1 MTMSRTPEEVLSTIP
16 GWQHATVSELA
27 GGLTNRTYLVAAG
40 DDKAVLKIDA
50 GARSS
55 PYNARNTE
63 ARIQTMAAD
72 RGLAGRVL
80 FVSDTVYM
88 TEYLQG
94 VIWSGDSLQDNT
106 NLNALA
112 AGLKKLHALP
122 LTGRTF
128 DATGAARDYSQRIEN
143 ADPELVR
150 NCLQTVEA
158 GPMPHRL
165 CCCHNDLVVAN
176 IINAPEIRFL
186 DWEYACDNDPFFD
199 LATIVAHHGLSA
211 EQRDCLL
218 DAYFDGDG
226 KRWREHLTRQ
236 ASVYEALLWLWEAAR

>member
-1 MTMSRTPEEVLSTIP
+1 MSRTPEEVLSTIP

-128 DATGAARDYSQRIEN
+128 DATGAARDHS
-143 ADPELVR
+143 EL
-150 NCLQTVEA
+150 
-158 GPMPHRL
+158 
-165 CCCHNDLVVAN
+165 
-176 IINAPEIRFL
+176 I
-186 DWEYACDNDPFFD
+186 
-199 LATIVAHHGLSA
+199 
-211 EQRDCLL
+211 
-218 DAYFDGDG
+218 
-226 KRWREHLTRQ
+226 
-236 ASVYEALLWLWEAAR
+236 SVK